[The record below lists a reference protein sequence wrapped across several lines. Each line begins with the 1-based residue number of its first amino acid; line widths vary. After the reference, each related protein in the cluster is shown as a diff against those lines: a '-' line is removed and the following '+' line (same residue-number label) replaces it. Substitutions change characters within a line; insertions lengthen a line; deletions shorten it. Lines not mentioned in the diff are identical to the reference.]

1 MPRRLVRAFCPSPI
15 RTFAAAAEGAAA
27 VEFALVS
34 LPFLALVGAIIQ
46 IAFVIWAG
54 QNFDRTVQNA
64 VRGLFTGQFQIANSG
79 TTSAAVLLQ
88 KLNDAM
94 CGTGAN
100 RAFTLFDCSSVK
112 IDVSLASSFAAGSS
126 ATPMNATTRTWNNG
140 FGTSYAC
147 AKPGSIVVVTAAVKV
162 PVFFSLLDLAQMS
175 FADGTHLLQS
185 TAVFRTE
192 PYQTTA
198 STGC

>member
-1 MPRRLVRAFCPSPI
+1 MPRRLVRAFRPSPI

-79 TTSAAVLLQ
+79 TTSAAV
-88 KLNDAM
+88 
-94 CGTGAN
+94 
-100 RAFTLFDCSSVK
+100 
-112 IDVSLASSFAAGSS
+112 
-126 ATPMNATTRTWNNG
+126 
-140 FGTSYAC
+140 
-147 AKPGSIVVVTAAVKV
+147 
-162 PVFFSLLDLAQMS
+162 
-175 FADGTHLLQS
+175 
-185 TAVFRTE
+185 
-192 PYQTTA
+192 
-198 STGC
+198 